1 MWTLCYALEIRRKL
15 FKEPP
20 NEKFYH
26 ITTWSAGAGLTVIGL
41 TILYIPDGDC
51 HDISKFSTAILRVL
65 PNYCVTY
72 LPMILVMIVN
82 PALYSLSSKEIDKQL
97 SLRLNQVTS
106 RERKIMKIF
115 KLKFSSINIIFY
127 ICWIPNLIN
136 GILLWTYWYDLPVKL
151 MIIVWYLMAFLNPL
165 QALLNALVYRKWN
178 CSEYKTKVSQLGE
191 LQRSVAVTETSP
203 LLQQPDWTDSD
214 SILALRDEQSVNS
227 CSCV

>member
-1 MWTLCYALEIRRKL
+1 M
-15 FKEPP
+15 
-20 NEKFYH
+20 
-26 ITTWSAGAGLTVIGL
+26 IGL

-72 LPMILVMIVN
+72 LPMILVMIMN
-82 PALYSLSSKEIDKQL
+82 PVLYSLSSKEIDKQL

-127 ICWIPNLIN
+127 ICWVPNLIN

-178 CSEYKTKVSQLGE
+178 CNEYKAKESQLGE
-191 LQRSVAVTETSP
+191 LQRSAAVTETSP

-214 SILALRDEQSVNS
+214 SILALRDDQSVNS

>member
-1 MWTLCYALEIRRKL
+1 MEIRRKL
-15 FKEPP
+15 LKEPS

-26 ITTWSAGAGLTVIGL
+26 ITTWSTGAGLTVIGL

-72 LPMILVMIVN
+72 LPMIMVMIVN
-82 PALYSLSSKEIDKQL
+82 PTLYSFSSKEIDKQL

-151 MIIVWYLMAFLNPL
+151 MIVVWYLMAILNPL

-178 CSEYKTKVSQLGE
+178 FNEYNPKVNQLSE
-191 LQRSVAVTETSP
+191 LQRSFAVTENSP
-203 LLQQPDWTDSD
+203 LLQQPIDWTDSD
-214 SILALRDEQSVNS
+214 SSLSLRDEQSVNS

>member
-1 MWTLCYALEIRRKL
+1 MEIRRKL
-15 FKEPP
+15 LKEPS

-82 PALYSLSSKEIDKQL
+82 PALYSFSSKEIDKQL

-106 RERKIMKIF
+106 RERRIMNIF

-127 ICWIPNLIN
+127 ICWVPNLIN

-151 MIIVWYLMAFLNPL
+151 MIIVWYLMAILNPL

-178 CSEYKTKVSQLGE
+178 CSEYESKGSQLGE
-191 LQRSVAVTETSP
+191 LQRPTVTETSP
-203 LLQQPDWTDSD
+203 LLQQPSDWSDSE
-214 SILALRDEQSVNS
+214 SILAVRDDQSVNS